1 MRLAEGIVAGVALV
15 LATGALAAPTLE
27 GDTVDAA
34 MIRTIDVG
42 YGLGRVVGYGLEGPF
57 VVVDGSTDGQ
67 QYSEHFVLDIDGDR
81 FTVDFLGQ
89 FTSGWQE
96 GTVLR
101 LSDLDF
107 SPASVLHGLDVDTN
121 LVGYTLTLGS
131 DFIDIGLGE
140 TQFSGATFFNG
151 TFRVSQVTAI
161 PEPTTLALM
170 LAGLLGVA
178 SAAKRRGNR
187 SASRG

>member
-1 MRLAEGIVAGVALV
+1 MRLVEGIVAGLALAF
-15 LATGALAAPTLE
+15 ATGVAAAPTLE

-34 MIRTIDVG
+34 MIRTVDTG

-57 VVVDGSTDGQ
+57 VVVNGPTDGQ
-67 QYSEHFVLDIDGDR
+67 QYSEHFILDIDSDH

-89 FTSGWQE
+89 FSSGWQE

-107 SPASVLHGLDVDTN
+107 SPASVLTGLDVDTN
-121 LVGYTLTLGS
+121 LVGYTLALGA

-140 TQFSGATFFNG
+140 THFSGTTFFNG

-178 SAAKRRGNR
+178 SAGKRAQQAAR
-187 SASRG
+187 SAG

>member
-1 MRLAEGIVAGVALV
+1 MRSTAGIVAGLALV
-15 LATGALAAPTLE
+15 LATGASAAPTLE

-34 MIRTIDVG
+34 MIRTIDTG
-42 YGLGRVVGYGLEGPF
+42 YGLGRIYGYGLEGPF
-57 VVVDGSTDGQ
+57 VVVDGPGDGQ
-67 QYSEHFVLDIDGDR
+67 QYSEHFVLDIDGDH

-89 FTSGWQE
+89 FPSGWQE

-107 SPASVLHGLDVDTN
+107 SPASVLTGLDVDTN
-121 LVGYTLTLGS
+121 LAGYTLTLGS
-131 DFIDIGLGE
+131 DFIDIGLGG
-140 TQFSGATFFNG
+140 TQFSGTTFFNG

-178 SAAKRRGNR
+178 SAGKRRGQR
-187 SASRG
+187 AAARV